1 MNIIAEHINQA
12 ISDRKVV
19 CFQDLVLD
27 PPAWHSFENLF
38 DTTLD
43 SDINFQFFGGMTIAD
58 SERHVRHFDEI
69 IDIFSSI
76 HPGEKISVMSIVHF
90 VNKNN
95 NDLSE
100 ETLQFANK
108 FVARNP
114 NKPIPNFDLNLLQPS
129 RHSDAVDGLFLQ
141 CNGSTLWNIFYEGST
156 EEIIANPGDVLFI
169 PKGIEHSV
177 ESLTPRSSISISF
190 TDQQQS

>member
-27 PPAWHSFENLF
+27 PPTWHSFENLF

-141 CNGSTLWNIFYEGST
+141 CNGSTLWNIFYEDST